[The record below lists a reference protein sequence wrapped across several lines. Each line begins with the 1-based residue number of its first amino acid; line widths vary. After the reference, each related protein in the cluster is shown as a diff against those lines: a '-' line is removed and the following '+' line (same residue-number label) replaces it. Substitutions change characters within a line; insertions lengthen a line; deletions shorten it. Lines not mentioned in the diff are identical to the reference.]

1 MVQFIKR
8 NRDDR
13 TFELK
18 KRKGDSNPEEGW
30 QCYDVPEDY
39 KGE

>member
-1 MVQFIKR
+1 MVQFIKE

-18 KRKGDSNPEEGW
+18 KRK
-30 QCYDVPEDY
+30 
-39 KGE
+39 KGIVILRKDGNVMMFQKKGK